1 MSKSDEQASCE
12 LCGRSGVQTTV
23 HHLTPREKGGSSLP
37 TAKLCSAC
45 HRQIHALYTNDDLI
59 TLELTSLA
67 ALRSDPSIAPSS
79 SGCASSPHSPAPSY
93 PNPGVSAA
101 DSPSSPSHSAGSC
114 IRYRQAH
121 IARSIVE
128 SGKYIVCAT

>member
-67 ALRSDPSIAPSS
+67 ALRSDPSIAPFLKWVRKQPPQSRPKLS
-79 SGCASSPHSPAPSY
+79 KSRR
-93 PNPGVSAA
+93 V
-101 DSPSSPSHSAGSC
+101 
-114 IRYRQAH
+114 
-121 IARSIVE
+121 RSR
-128 SGKYIVCAT
+128 